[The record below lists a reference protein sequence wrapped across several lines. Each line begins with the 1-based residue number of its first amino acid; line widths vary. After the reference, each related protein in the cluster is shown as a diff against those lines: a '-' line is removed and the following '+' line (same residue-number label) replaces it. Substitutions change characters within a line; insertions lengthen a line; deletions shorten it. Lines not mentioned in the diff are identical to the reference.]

1 MGDQSRITRRLLGE
15 TRGLPRIL
23 EDYSSRIAGET
34 HRPSRNRTARVE
46 GLRAGRQGGEE
57 TTRELL
63 ETTRGLAEIGMGLLG
78 DN

>member
-1 MGDQSRITRRLLGE
+1 MGDQSRRTRRLLRV

-34 HRPSRNRTARVE
+34 YRPSRNRTARVE

-63 ETTRGLAEIGMGLLG
+63 ETTKGSAEIGMGLLG

>member
-1 MGDQSRITRRLLGE
+1 M
-15 TRGLPRIL
+15 L
-23 EDYSSRIAGET
+23 EDYSSWIAGKT

-46 GLRAGRQGGEE
+46 GLRAGRQGREG

-63 ETTRGLAEIGMGLLG
+63 ETTRGLAEIGMGLLV